1 VKLTSFAFSLLF
13 ASLAACGCAPT
24 LTCDESFNSGGE
36 VVGATD
42 SDADGVAD
50 SRWVVTEPCE
60 DIVTSPPEPVTLQ
73 KQPPHLS
80 GSSPPKEAS
89 GEWCMNLSLLK
100 DAMGTPQ
107 VNEFYPW
114 IPRVPLRQRSAPGQ
128 PVWYDAYLH
137 YAQSPGQIGGQYAFG
152 AVLSGPQ
159 RLELSAR
166 CLRQQGVALSCEQLA
181 PLLTEKYAETD
192 ARIGRSTG
200 AVSTANWICGRPQD
214 GDGCACVFNMT
225 ITYDPTTGPGGGWS
239 KSGDV
244 LSHFDEVGGGAAF
257 LSNYSVEDGMLKLS
271 GYHRR
276 PLFGIEGLR
285 TLKLQQV
292 VCNDGAQGVGEDGV
306 DCGSNC
312 PGNPPCP

>member
-1 VKLTSFAFSLLF
+1 MKVASFALSLCLT
-13 ASLAACGCAPT
+13 SLAAWGCAPT
-24 LTCDESFNSGGE
+24 VTCDETFTSGGE
-36 VVGATD
+36 VVGTTD
-42 SDADGVAD
+42 SDADGVPD

-60 DIVTSPPEPVTLQ
+60 DIVPSPPEPVTLQ

-100 DAMGTPQ
+100 DAMGTPT

-114 IPRVPLRQRSAPGQ
+114 IPRLPLRQRSAPGQ
-128 PVWYDAYLH
+128 PAWYDAFVH
-137 YAQSPGQIGGQYAFG
+137 YGNNGRYAFG
-152 AVLSGPQ
+152 AVLAGVH
-159 RLELSAR
+159 RIELPAR
-166 CLRQQGVALSCEQLA
+166 CLMQQGVPVTCQQLI
-181 PLLTEKYAETD
+181 PLLTEKYAKAD
-192 ARIGRSTG
+192 ARLGRSTG
-200 AVSTANWICGRPQD
+200 AVSTANWACGNPAS
-214 GDGCACVFNMT
+214 GGGCECAFNMT
-225 ITYDPTTGPGGGWS
+225 ISYDPTTGPSGGWS
-239 KSGDV
+239 RSGDV

-257 LSNYSVEDGMLKLS
+257 LSNYSVEGSTLKLS

-276 PLFGIEGLR
+276 ALFGIEGLR